1 MGPVLFA
8 ESCTRR
14 LRCLV
19 SLSSSLCQARCSLS
33 RGFIAFVLPISFGI
47 FVKESAPLLLQRTPL
62 CGFLGVFRVGQTLPA
77 RLSPGVWLGER
88 GGCGLPGI
96 LRDISRLLPGVVRAE
111 GNGQSG
117 ALGFTSRSAVPVCYL
132 GQVCFPLSA
141 CPSSCVT
148 RC

>member
-1 MGPVLFA
+1 MPLFYP
-8 ESCTRR
+8 S
-14 LRCLV
+14 
-19 SLSSSLCQARCSLS
+19 
-33 RGFIAFVLPISFGI
+33 VLPSLLRNQQLFYFREHRCVDFLRFSEWCKLCLLTISHRAMKGSGWEGLVVRFPQL
-47 FVKESAPLLLQRTPL
+47 VLPRDYTS
-62 CGFLGVFRVGQTLPA
+62 VFR

-96 LRDISRLLPGVVRAE
+96 LRDISRLLPGVVRAV

-148 RC
+148 PC